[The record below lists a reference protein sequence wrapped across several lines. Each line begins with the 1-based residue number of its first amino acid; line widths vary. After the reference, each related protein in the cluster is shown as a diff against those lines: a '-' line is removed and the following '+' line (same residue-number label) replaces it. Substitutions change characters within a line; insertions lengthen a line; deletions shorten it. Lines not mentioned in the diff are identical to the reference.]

1 MVRPR
6 GGGSS
11 RIQETEI
18 HVNSKNGVFIVSG
31 FNISVQW
38 RTALV
43 QENGAPYFFPDKF
56 TRFFRKKYAM
66 AGVYRWRVLKN
77 QPGEKEPIYI
87 GEAEQLSRRIQRVR
101 TPSKTAK
108 DTDTNKRL
116 HTVFQKYLSEG
127 RKIAF
132 DVGDVEPFEINGV
145 RFGGDTML
153 DTFKRRAVENIL
165 LALAQKSGEY
175 ELLNVFVDRVA
186 DAVEK
191 LSKLPP
197 HELKKLLELFAKK
210 G

>member
-1 MVRPR
+1 
-6 GGGSS
+6 
-11 RIQETEI
+11 
-18 HVNSKNGVFIVSG
+18 VSG

-56 TRFFRKKYAM
+56 TKFFRKKYSLS
-66 AGVYRWRVLKN
+66 GVYRWRVLKN

-87 GEAEQLSRRIQRVR
+87 GEAEQLPRRIQRVC

-116 HTVFQKYLSEG
+116 HTMFQKYLSEG

-132 DVGDVEPFEINGV
+132 DVGDVEPFEINGM
-145 RFGGDTML
+145 RFGGDTMH

-175 ELLNVFVDRVA
+175 ELLNVFVDWVA

-197 HELKKLLELFAKK
+197 HELKKLLELFGKK

>member
-1 MVRPR
+1 MN
-6 GGGSS
+6 
-11 RIQETEI
+11 EL
-18 HVNSKNGVFIVSG
+18 
-31 FNISVQW
+31 NISFEW
-38 RTALV
+38 RTTLV

-56 TRFFRKKYAM
+56 TRFFRKKYSVS
-66 AGVYRWRVLKN
+66 GVYRWRVLKN

-87 GEAEQLSRRIQRVR
+87 GEAEQLPRRIQRVC

-116 HTVFQKYLSEG
+116 HTIFHKYLSEG

-132 DVGDVEPFEINGV
+132 DVADVEPFEISGV
-145 RFGGDTML
+145 RFGGDTMH
-153 DTFKRRAVENIL
+153 DPFKRLAVENIL
-165 LALAQKSGEY
+165 LALAQKSGEF

-197 HELKKLLELFAKK
+197 NELKKLLKLFTKK
-210 G
+210 ADRS